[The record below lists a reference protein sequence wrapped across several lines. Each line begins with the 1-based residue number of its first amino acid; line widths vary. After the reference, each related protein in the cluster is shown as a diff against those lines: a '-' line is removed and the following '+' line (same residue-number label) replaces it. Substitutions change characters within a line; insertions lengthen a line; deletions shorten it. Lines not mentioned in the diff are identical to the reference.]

1 MEKIVKLLAEFF
13 QVYYDYW
20 AKTNKYVTQ
29 SDVDKAIGLF
39 VRGKSLQDDNVV
51 AFLMALQEWDMELIE
66 AQLEVT
72 GTHVRLPLSFTT
84 EGYVSHIFSRRQFS
98 VSVDDVPVEVESF
111 CEKPIEKEDVSL
123 YMTLDEF
130 CKLGGYSKS
139 SVYRKEY
146 RERHNLP
153 IKQSGGK
160 GCELIIL
167 RSEAEEFLKNRG
179 GK

>member
-1 MEKIVKLLAEFF
+1 MEEIVRLLAEFF
-13 QVYYDYW
+13 QAYYDYW
-20 AKTNKYVTQ
+20 SKTNKYVTQ

-39 VRGKSLQDDNVV
+39 VRGKSLQDDKVV

-72 GTHVRLPLSFTT
+72 GACVRLPLTFAT
-84 EGYVSHIFSRRQFS
+84 EGIVSHIFRQRQFS
-98 VSVDDVPVEVESF
+98 VSIEDVPVVVENS
-111 CEKPIEKEDVSL
+111 CEKPIEKENASL
-123 YMTLDEF
+123 YMTLEEF
-130 CKLGGYSKS
+130 CKLGGYSKY

-146 RERHNLP
+146 RERHKLP

-179 GK
+179 KK

>member
-1 MEKIVKLLAEFF
+1 MEEIVRLLAEFF
-13 QVYYDYW
+13 QAYYDYW
-20 AKTNKYVTQ
+20 SKTNKYVNQ
-29 SDVDKAIGLF
+29 SDVDKAIGVF
-39 VRGKSLQDDNVV
+39 VRGKSLQDDKVV

-72 GTHVRLPLSFTT
+72 GACVRLPFTFTT

-98 VSVDDVPVEVESF
+98 ESIDDVPVEVESS
-111 CEKPIEKEDVSL
+111 CEKLIEKESVSL
-123 YMTLDEF
+123 YMTLEEF

-146 RERHNLP
+146 RKRHNLP

-179 GK
+179 RM

>member
-1 MEKIVKLLAEFF
+1 MEEIVKLLAEFF
-13 QVYYDYW
+13 QAYYDYW
-20 AKTNKYVTQ
+20 LKVNKYVTQ

-39 VRGKSLQDDNVV
+39 VRKKSLQDDKVV
-51 AFLMALQEWDMELIE
+51 AFLMALQEWDTELIE

-72 GTHVRLPLSFTT
+72 DTHVRLPLTFTT
-84 EGYVSHIFSRRQFS
+84 EGYVSHIFMQRQFS
-98 VSVDDVPVEVESF
+98 VPIDDVLVEVKSS
-111 CEKPIEKEDVSL
+111 CEKPIEKENASL
-123 YMTLDEF
+123 YMTLEEF
-130 CKLGGYSKS
+130 CSLGGYSKS

-146 RERHNLP
+146 RQRHNLP

-179 GK
+179 RM